1 MKFTRNR
8 KDMGLIR
15 LDKGRIWLANNTSEA
30 HVVLTWT
37 EVGRGLFPLS
47 WGLELLPL
55 NIGSHLRAV
64 FS

>member
-1 MKFTRNR
+1 
-8 KDMGLIR
+8 MGLIR